1 MPLGI
6 LGLSPAQQ
14 VDQEEKGWPGHGRL
28 EGIRIVV
35 FAWVPGVELGWGL
48 GWAPGRPRL
57 PSVSNAAHTLP
68 PTELGRQVSLIA
80 GPFPATEAGL
90 AWVEEQSRPPY
101 IPITEA

>member
-14 VDQEEKGWPGHGRL
+14 ADREQKGRPGHGRL

-35 FAWVPGVELGWGL
+35 FPWVPGVELGWGL

-68 PTELGRQVSLIA
+68 PTELGRQVSLTA
-80 GPFPATEAGL
+80 GPFPATKASL
-90 AWVEEQSRPPY
+90 AWVEEQSPLPTF
-101 IPITEA
+101 P